1 MLGKEEDVGA
11 VIIETVRCTDVQ
23 IPPPEYYRIVRDAC
37 DRHGALL
44 ILDEVPICLGRTGRM
59 FAFEHYGIVPDMVVL
74 GKGLGG
80 AVFPMAALIARRD
93 LDIAADRALGH
104 YTHEKSSVGCAAA
117 LATLEVIENERLLER
132 SRELGA
138 RALERMRELKRRHP
152 LVADVRGI
160 GLLLG
165 IELARDGVPARR
177 EAEQVMYHCLAH
189 GLSFKVGQGNVLTLS
204 PPLVIAEDDLDAAFA
219 ILDAALAAV
228 ESGTRLDACRSC
240 STCSPASRCSSGAR
254 TSCAPA
260 SCASTAATCAA
271 SCGVSVAKPVH
282 AFFAGVGITALIQS
296 STATALI
303 VAAFAGQGLIGTAQ
317 ALAVMLGA
325 DVGTSLV
332 TVVLSFDLSW
342 LSPLLIF
349 VGVVLFL
356 ARQENWIGQ
365 FGRVLIGLGL
375 IMFALQWIS
384 VAAKPIVQAAG
395 VQVIFASLTGDVLLD
410 MLVAALMTILCYSSL
425 AVVLLMAAL
434 ASLHVIALPV
444 ALGLVLGAN
453 LGSGLLGMLS
463 TLQFAARG
471 APRHARQLPVQ
482 ADRLHPRSCRSS
494 RTSRGRSAALGIG
507 PAQEVVLF
515 HLAFN
520 VDARR
525 WSSSS
530 SPRRSRASPSA
541 CCRRSPT
548 IDDPGKPR
556 HLDPSALA
564 TPTLAISC
572 AAREALRIGDVIEQ
586 MLNGLLTVLK
596 TNDRALAER
605 LRKMDD
611 VVDDLYTAVKL
622 YLTQISRE
630 ALEEEEGRRWADIV
644 SFTINME
651 QVGDIIERIIIELE
665 EKKIDKGRNFSEA
678 GMAEICDL
686 HARLIANLRLGLS
699 VFLNGDLEERAGAA
713 RAEGAVPRS
722 RARLRRFA
730 SRAPRREHAGQ
741 HRDVV
746 AAPRPHLRPEAHQFA
761 HLVDGLSDP
770 RAGRRAGQD
779 APQGAGTSCLRAQC
793 EDACRAPA
801 AAWRRAECRRPNS
814 RSASR
819 SPFSARACCTRAGTR
834 C

>member
-1 MLGKEEDVGA
+1 MQTLLNLLAGVSLLVWG
-11 VIIETVRCTDVQ
+11 TH
-23 IPPPEYYRIVRDAC
+23 IVRT
-37 DRHGALL
+37 G
-44 ILDEVPICLGRTGRM
+44 ILRL
-59 FAFEHYGIVPDMVVL
+59 YGSNL
-74 GKGLGG
+74 
-80 AVFPMAALIARRD
+80 RRF
-93 LDIAADRALGH
+93 LR
-104 YTHEKSSVGCAAA
+104 
-117 LATLEVIENERLLER
+117 
-132 SRELGA
+132 
-138 RALERMRELKRRHP
+138 
-152 LVADVRGI
+152 
-160 GLLLG
+160 
-165 IELARDGVPARR
+165 
-177 EAEQVMYHCLAH
+177 
-189 GLSFKVGQGNVLTLS
+189 
-204 PPLVIAEDDLDAAFA
+204 
-219 ILDAALAAV
+219 
-228 ESGTRLDACRSC
+228 
-240 STCSPASRCSSGAR
+240 
-254 TSCAPA
+254 
-260 SCASTAATCAA
+260 
-271 SCGVSVAKPVH
+271 VSVAKPVS
-282 AFFAGVGITALIQS
+282 AFFAGIGITALIQS

-303 VAAFAGQGLIGTAQ
+303 VAAFAGQGLIGTQQ

-356 ARQENWIGQ
+356 SRQENWAGQ

-384 VAAKPIVQAAG
+384 VAAKPMVQAAG

-425 AVVLLMAAL
+425 AVVLLMASLAAL
-434 ASLHVIALPV
+434 NVIALPV

-463 TLQFAARG
+463 TLKSPPEARRVTLG
-471 APRHARQLPVQ
+471 NFLFKLIGCVLLLPFVRHVEGPI
-482 ADRLHPRSCRSS
+482 S
-494 RTSRGRSAALGIG
+494 GLGIA

-515 HLAFN
+515 HLGFN
-520 VDARR
+520 VTLALIFIFFTAPIARVAER
-525 WSSSS
+525 LL
-530 SPRRSRASPSA
+530 
-541 CCRRSPT
+541 PT
-548 IDDPGKPR
+548 RPAIDDPAKPR

-596 TNDRALAER
+596 TNDRVLAER

-630 ALEEEEGRRWADIV
+630 ALEEAEGRRWADIV

-699 VFLNGDLEERAGAA
+699 VFLNGDLKSAQELLAQKVLFRDLERAYADSHLARLAENTQDSIETSSLHLDLISDLKRINSHISSMAYPILEQAGVLAKTRLKEPEVVPA
-713 RAEGAVPRS
+713 RA
-722 RARLRRFA
+722 
-730 SRAPRREHAGQ
+730 AG
-741 HRDVV
+741 
-746 AAPRPHLRPEAHQFA
+746 
-761 HLVDGLSDP
+761 
-770 RAGRRAGQD
+770 
-779 APQGAGTSCLRAQC
+779 
-793 EDACRAPA
+793 
-801 AAWRRAECRRPNS
+801 
-814 RSASR
+814 
-819 SPFSARACCTRAGTR
+819 
-834 C
+834 

>member
-1 MLGKEEDVGA
+1 MKLLLNLLAGVSLLVWG
-11 VIIETVRCTDVQ
+11 TH
-23 IPPPEYYRIVRDAC
+23 IVRT
-37 DRHGALL
+37 G
-44 ILDEVPICLGRTGRM
+44 ILRL
-59 FAFEHYGIVPDMVVL
+59 YGSNL
-74 GKGLGG
+74 
-80 AVFPMAALIARRD
+80 RRF
-93 LDIAADRALGH
+93 LR
-104 YTHEKSSVGCAAA
+104 
-117 LATLEVIENERLLER
+117 
-132 SRELGA
+132 
-138 RALERMRELKRRHP
+138 
-152 LVADVRGI
+152 
-160 GLLLG
+160 
-165 IELARDGVPARR
+165 
-177 EAEQVMYHCLAH
+177 
-189 GLSFKVGQGNVLTLS
+189 
-204 PPLVIAEDDLDAAFA
+204 
-219 ILDAALAAV
+219 
-228 ESGTRLDACRSC
+228 
-240 STCSPASRCSSGAR
+240 
-254 TSCAPA
+254 
-260 SCASTAATCAA
+260 
-271 SCGVSVAKPVH
+271 VSVAKPLN
-282 AFFAGVGITALIQS
+282 AFFAGIGITALIQS

-303 VAAFAGQGLIGTAQ
+303 VAAFAGQGLIGTQQ

-349 VGVVLFL
+349 LGVVLFL
-356 ARQENWIGQ
+356 SRQENWAGQ

-384 VAAKPIVQAAG
+384 VAAKPVVQAAG

-410 MLVAALMTILCYSSL
+410 MLVAALLTILCYSSL
-425 AVVLLMAAL
+425 AVVLLMATL

-453 LGSGLLGMLS
+453 LGNGLLGMLS
-463 TLQFAARG
+463 TLKSPPEARRVTLG
-471 APRHARQLPVQ
+471 NFLFKLIGCILLVPFVTHIEQPI
-482 ADRLHPRSCRSS
+482 
-494 RTSRGRSAALGIG
+494 GALGME

-520 VDARR
+520 ATLALVFIFFTAPIARIAER
-525 WSSSS
+525 LL
-530 SPRRSRASPSA
+530 
-541 CCRRSPT
+541 PT
-548 IDDPGKPR
+548 QPAIDNPAKPR

-630 ALEEEEGRRWADIV
+630 ALEEADGRRWADIV

-699 VFLNGDLEERAGAA
+699 VFLNGDLKSAQELLAQKVLFRDLERAYADSHLARLAENTQDSIETSSLHLDLISDLKRINSHISSMAYPILEQAGVLAKTRLKEPEVVPA
-713 RAEGAVPRS
+713 RAVG
-722 RARLRRFA
+722 
-730 SRAPRREHAGQ
+730 
-741 HRDVV
+741 
-746 AAPRPHLRPEAHQFA
+746 
-761 HLVDGLSDP
+761 
-770 RAGRRAGQD
+770 
-779 APQGAGTSCLRAQC
+779 
-793 EDACRAPA
+793 
-801 AAWRRAECRRPNS
+801 
-814 RSASR
+814 
-819 SPFSARACCTRAGTR
+819 
-834 C
+834 